1 VTTVSNISGYTFSN
15 EFTLTTTTSGGKT
28 TTNVA
33 MNFINML
40 VVDGLLSALA
50 GKNDLLT
57 IRGNDTNSGGY
68 KLINSSIARS
78 LKPGLNITLTQNS
91 NDITI
96 AGPDLSNYV
105 TTGGLATALGTSYIP
120 NTNDTSYVKAYYNQL
135 SNGNNVV
142 KIGLI
147 TFGNNSKIQSYTLQ
161 FDIEAI
167 VNAGENCQCN
177 TVFLNLS
184 APILDTYTYNVFYAA
199 VSRTDLK
206 CKYSC
211 RFRNMSRIVII
222 SNRNIWDICRL

>member
-1 VTTVSNISGYTFSN
+1 
-15 EFTLTTTTSGGKT
+15 
-28 TTNVA
+28 
-33 MNFINML
+33 ML
-40 VVDGLLSALA
+40 VVDGLLPALA

-57 IRGNDTNSGGY
+57 IRGDDTNSGGY
-68 KLINSSIARS
+68 KLINSNVSRS

-105 TTGGLATALGTSYIP
+105 TTSGLATALGTSYIP
-120 NTNDTSYVKAYYNQL
+120 NTNDTSYVKIYYNQL
-135 SNGNNVV
+135 SNGNNVT

-147 TFGNNSKIQSYTLQ
+147 TFGNNSKVQSYTLQ

-184 APILDTYTYNVFYAA
+184 APISATYTYNVFCDSAIVLYFVQFAYLLLDPLRG
-199 VSRTDLK
+199 VSG
-206 CKYSC
+206 
-211 RFRNMSRIVII
+211 
-222 SNRNIWDICRL
+222 